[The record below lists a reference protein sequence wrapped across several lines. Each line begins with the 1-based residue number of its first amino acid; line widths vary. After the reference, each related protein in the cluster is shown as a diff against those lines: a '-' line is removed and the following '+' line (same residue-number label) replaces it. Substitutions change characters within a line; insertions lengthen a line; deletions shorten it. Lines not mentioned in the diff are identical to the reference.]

1 MPVSV
6 MNWRQMRPT
15 PELIA
20 ITMID
25 VGVATLSLNLKK
37 VIQFF
42 FSRTCAFASL
52 ENKLANFRI
61 FWRNVYD
68 VKDTV
73 LGMSAGMVVMGGD
86 SCPEVCGFKSQLRI
100 LDGLFSHI
108 FVVKI
113 VTFV

>member
-37 VIQFF
+37 VIQI
-42 FSRTCAFASL
+42 FS
-52 ENKLANFRI
+52 
-61 FWRNVYD
+61 
-68 VKDTV
+68 
-73 LGMSAGMVVMGGD
+73 
-86 SCPEVCGFKSQLRI
+86 PEHLHFQVWKTNWQISGYF
-100 LDGLFSHI
+100 GEMFMM
-108 FVVKI
+108 
-113 VTFV
+113 